1 MLSQLTHAPPPYPL
15 LTQKILLYTNYV
27 KLTNPLVTGL
37 LLQSP
42 PPSPPS
48 SEKKKKRFKLTFIPV
63 GDRSIF
69 ITVGEMR
76 RIIVATTEHLC
87 IYLFFDSSILSM
99 EDFVIFPPP
108 LFFPTTSKSQC
119 YYLLPNPQTDKL
131 KFYNSAIKQNTN
143 LFFVVKMADS
153 NGISLNNRKCGGS

>member
-37 LLQSP
+37 LLQP
-42 PPSPPS
+42 PPLPLPPPK
-48 SEKKKKRFKLTFIPV
+48 KKKKRFKLTFIPV

-108 LFFPTTSKSQC
+108 SSSQPLQRVSVTIYFLTHKPISWSFTTV
-119 YYLLPNPQTDKL
+119 LLSRIRICFL
-131 KFYNSAIKQNTN
+131 
-143 LFFVVKMADS
+143 
-153 NGISLNNRKCGGS
+153 

>member
-37 LLQSP
+37 LLQPP

-63 GDRSIF
+63 GERSIF

-108 LFFPTTSKSQC
+108 SSSQPLQRASVTIYFLTHKPISWSFTTV
-119 YYLLPNPQTDKL
+119 LLSRIRICFL
-131 KFYNSAIKQNTN
+131 
-143 LFFVVKMADS
+143 
-153 NGISLNNRKCGGS
+153 